1 MGTIL
6 RPSPRLKTLYF
17 LYLLLGILGGIL
29 PWYVPLVVF
38 LPESTPYLTAL
49 VLAIVVPI
57 ALWIPRYYDSLIYE
71 LRDEE
76 IECREGVWFRK
87 ISIVPYN
94 RITNVDIV
102 QGPLSR
108 LLNIYTVKVQT
119 AGYSSQVAR
128 AEARLLG
135 IENPEEVKSAIL
147 SKIKGVP
154 PEAVETFEE
163 VTLKDILRELV
174 RIRELLS
181 SYLSKQD

>member
-1 MGTIL
+1 MGIVL
-6 RPSPRLKTLYF
+6 RPSKRLVSLYF
-17 LYLLLGILGGIL
+17 LYLFLGIMVGIL
-29 PWYVPLVVF
+29 PWYLPLIIFV
-38 LPESTPYLTAL
+38 PESTPYLTAL
-49 VLAIVVPI
+49 VLAIVVPV
-57 ALWIPRYYDSLIYE
+57 ALWIPKYYNSLIYE
-71 LRDEE
+71 LGEEE

-108 LLNIYTVKVQT
+108 LLNLYTVRVQT
-119 AGYSSQVAR
+119 AGYSSQVAK

-135 IENPEEVKSAIL
+135 IENPEEVKNLIL

-154 PEAVETFEE
+154 PGAVETYGE

-181 SYLSKQD
+181 QHRSE

>member
-1 MGTIL
+1 MSAGKVL
-6 RPSPRLKTLYF
+6 RPSRKLVTLYF
-17 LYLLLGILGGIL
+17 LYLLLGILVGIL
-29 PWYVPLVVF
+29 PWYIPLVVF
-38 LPESTPYLTAL
+38 VPESTPYLTAL
-49 VLAIVVPI
+49 VLVIVVPV
-57 ALWIPRYYDSLIYE
+57 ALWIPRYYNSLVYE

-76 IECREGVWFRK
+76 MECREGVWFRK
-87 ISIVPYN
+87 ISIIPYN

-119 AGYSSQVAR
+119 AGYSSQVAK

-135 IENPEEVKSAIL
+135 IENPEEVKNMIL
-147 SKIKGVP
+147 SKIKGAP
-154 PEAVETFEE
+154 PEAVETFGE

-181 SYLSKQD
+181 HRGP